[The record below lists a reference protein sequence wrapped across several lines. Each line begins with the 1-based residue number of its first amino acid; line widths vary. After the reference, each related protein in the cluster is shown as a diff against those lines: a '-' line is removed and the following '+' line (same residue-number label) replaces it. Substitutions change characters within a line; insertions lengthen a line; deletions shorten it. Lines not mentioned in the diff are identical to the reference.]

1 MGESYSERSSDKLS
15 DKFESCEIDGSATG
29 VKPVF
34 VTFNVISNY
43 VETEKTKENT
53 ETTDWKD
60 LPFRKKKKMNE
71 T

>member
-1 MGESYSERSSDKLS
+1 M
-15 DKFESCEIDGSATG
+15 

-71 T
+71 TQALHYINVYMNSPKSENNVATR